1 MARWTGQSP
10 DDVQRVGQ
18 LNFDLS
24 EKLGVLSVDPNT
36 KNDDRFRNRL
46 KKQRILN
53 LVQIRVPICTHALAI
68 ERSFGHQP
76 RFGND

>member
-1 MARWTGQSP
+1 MIARWTGRSLE
-10 DDVQRVGQ
+10 DVQRVGQ

-24 EKLGVLSVDPNT
+24 EKLGVLTVDPNT

-53 LVQIRVPICTHALAI
+53 LVQIRVPICTLMVKGGGPLTMRGI
-68 ERSFGHQP
+68 C
-76 RFGND
+76 